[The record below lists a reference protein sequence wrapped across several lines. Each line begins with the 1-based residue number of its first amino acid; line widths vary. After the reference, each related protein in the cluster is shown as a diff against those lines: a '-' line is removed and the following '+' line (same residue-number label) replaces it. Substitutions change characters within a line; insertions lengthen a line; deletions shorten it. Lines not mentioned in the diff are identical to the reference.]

1 MFAKTICL
9 IAFAAV
15 AMAAPQFNRD
25 PNNNGDR
32 TAQMRRVEDLRN
44 KGLTCNEAAQETFVC
59 SDGLGGDWSVYIHA
73 FSTIL
78 LRPLTNFISN
88 SSVNIFGEGNCLI

>member
-1 MFAKTICL
+1 MLAKTICL

-32 TAQMRRVEDLRN
+32 TAQMKRVEDLRN

-59 SDGLGGDWSVYIHA
+59 SDGLGGDC
-73 FSTIL
+73 
-78 LRPLTNFISN
+78 
-88 SSVNIFGEGNCLI
+88 SVNIFGEGNCLI